1 MTQHLSATSHRLKPR
16 VKAWGHKLEEWA
28 HRGLDQHL
36 RVGITGL
43 SGAGK
48 TAFITALVHQLLH
61 AERDHLPMW
70 EVLAEG
76 RWLGA
81 QRARQPDLTLAPFD
95 YEQAM
100 AHLRGAPPQ
109 WPPSTRGI
117 SEIRLALRYRPGRGL
132 KRQLKESVTLYLD
145 LVDYPGEWLLDL
157 PMLSQSYRQWCEQSW
172 QWLSEGLWAATSADW
187 RQAVAAQSGADEAAV
202 AALAQEYGELLG
214 VLRQQGAT
222 LLQPGRALLPGE
234 LAGTPVIAFYP
245 LAPAQLEQ
253 EAELVALMQER
264 YDAYCEQVVKPF
276 YRDHFARFDRQV
288 VLVDSLTALNQG
300 RMQVEQMGAALKGVL
315 DSFRYGPGS
324 LLRRLFR
331 PQIDKLLFAAT
342 KADHLTVEQH
352 PRLLSLTHSLM
363 GEAQRQ
369 VRFAGGAVETMVLS
383 AIRASEQGQVDDG
396 RGPVPVIR
404 GRDSQGQA
412 LMRFPGEVP
421 DRLPPP
427 AFWQQQGFDFVPLA
441 PPEPG
446 DGPMPHIRMDHLLQW
461 LLGDKMR

>member
-1 MTQHLSATSHRLKPR
+1 M
-16 VKAWGHKLEEWA
+16 
-28 HRGLDQHL
+28 DQHL

-70 EVLAEG
+70 EVVSQG

-95 YEQAM
+95 YDSAM
-100 AHLRGAPPQ
+100 QSLNGTPPS

-132 KRQLKESVTLYLD
+132 RRQFKDSVTLYLD

-157 PMLSQSYRQWCEQSW
+157 PMLSQNYSQWSEQAWHRLAQTQW
-172 QWLSEGLWAATSADW
+172 QNSTQAW
-187 RQAVAAQSGADEAAV
+187 RERV
-202 AALAQEYGELLG
+202 AALSGDDEKAVTACAEEYARLLG
-214 VLRQQGAT
+214 QLRQQGAT

-234 LAGTPVIAFYP
+234 LAGTPVIEFFP
-245 LAPAQLEQ
+245 LPPQPSDGES
-253 EAELVALMQER
+253 ELRALMAER
-264 YDAYCEQVVKPF
+264 FDAYCEQVVKPF
-276 YRDHFARFDRQV
+276 YRQHFARFDRQV
-288 VLVDSLTALNQG
+288 VLVDCLTPLNQG
-300 RMQVEQMGAALKGVL
+300 REPVEQMGQALKGVL

-324 LLRRLFR
+324 LLRRLFK

-342 KADHLTVEQH
+342 KADHVSVDQH
-352 PRLLSLTHSLM
+352 PNLLKLTQSLM

-369 VRFAGGAVETMVLS
+369 IRFAGGEVETMVLS
-383 AIRASEQGQVDDG
+383 AIRASEQGQVDNG
-396 RGPVPVIR
+396 RGPIPVIR
-404 GRDSQGQA
+404 GRRLDGQT
-412 LMRFPGEVP
+412 MVRFPGEVP
-421 DRLPPP
+421 ERLPP
-427 AFWQQQGFDFVPLA
+427 ADFWQGQGFDFVPLA
-441 PPEPG
+441 PPQAD
-446 DGPMPHIRMDHLLQW
+446 DGSLPHIRMDHLLEW

>member
-1 MTQHLSATSHRLKPR
+1 MSRVANTVKPRLKLL
-16 VKAWGHKLEEWA
+16 GQQMEEWA

-48 TAFITALVHQLLH
+48 TAFITALVHQLLN

-95 YEQAM
+95 YDAAM
-100 AHLRGAPPQ
+100 ACLREEPPT

-132 KRQLKESVTLYLD
+132 RRQFKDSVTLYLD

-157 PMLSQSYRQWCEQSW
+157 PMLTQSYEQWCEQAWERLLEGPW
-172 QWLSEGLWAATSADW
+172 QGNTEDW
-187 RQAVAAQSGADEAAV
+187 RHSVSELAQPDDAAV
-202 AALAQEYGELLG
+202 AACAEAYGTLLG
-214 VLRQQGAT
+214 TLRQQGAT

-234 LAGTPVIAFYP
+234 LVGTPVIAFFP
-245 LAPAQLEQ
+245 LSPEQ
-253 EAELVALMQER
+253 RQGDSELKSLMTDR
-264 YDAYCEQVVKPF
+264 FNAYCEQVVKPF
-276 YRDHFARFDRQV
+276 YRHHFARFDRQV
-288 VLVDSLTALNQG
+288 VLVDNLTPLNQG
-300 RMQVEQMGAALKGVL
+300 RASVEQMGDALRGVL
-315 DSFRYGPGS
+315 ESFRYGPGS
-324 LLRRLFR
+324 LLRRLFK

-342 KADHLTVEQH
+342 KADHVSVDQH
-352 PRLLSLTHSLM
+352 PNLLKLTQSLM

-369 VRFAGGAVETMVLS
+369 IRFAGGEVETMVLS
-383 AIRASEQGQVDDG
+383 AVRASEQGQVDDG

-404 GRDSQGQA
+404 GRRLDGQP
-412 LMRFPGEVP
+412 LVRFPGEVP
-421 DRLPPP
+421 DKLPP
-427 AFWQQQGFDFVPLA
+427 ASFWQGQGFDFVALA
-441 PPEPG
+441 PPKVEEG
-446 DGPMPHIRMDHLLQW
+446 LLPHMRMDHLLQW
-461 LLGDKMR
+461 LLGDKVR